1 MKYTVILG
9 RPIDATECAYD
20 TYMTCVDAPNVQEA
34 QRAARDEVWREDCFI
49 DTDISDEPVEL
60 FARDDYEV
68 LAVIEGEHWDV
79 KEN

>member
-20 TYMTCVDAPNVQEA
+20 TYMTTVDAPNVKEA
-34 QRAARDEVWREDCFI
+34 QRVARAEAAYEDSFA
-49 DTDISDEPVEL
+49 DPEISDEPVEL
-60 FARDDYEV
+60 CEPDTYEV
-68 LAVIEGEHWDV
+68 IAVIEGEHWDV